1 MNGRAKINLPK
12 TRIAT
17 LHGTKK
23 VGYTLHSPTSV
34 VSQNQR
40 INSFLV
46 VVRPEFGQ
54 KRICATVES
63 IKGLFR
69 KFGLPNVCLFLI
81 LQHPTI
87 SHFSVLQKLALARK
101 SFYELNAEFP
111 TVLLFPKFIDILMDP
126 WPVVLKDLY
135 WLNQFNGSV
144 ELQNDQF
151 LRLLDISESS
161 NDFSPL
167 IALNVVPSN
176 KVKILNSAENEIT
189 TERHINI
196 PVRTLCFGC
205 RQFVREGWNICSECG
220 AILCKTCVAI
230 LN

>member
-1 MNGRAKINLPK
+1 
-12 TRIAT
+12 
-17 LHGTKK
+17 
-23 VGYTLHSPTSV
+23 
-34 VSQNQR
+34 
-40 INSFLV
+40 
-46 VVRPEFGQ
+46 
-54 KRICATVES
+54 
-63 IKGLFR
+63 
-69 KFGLPNVCLFLI
+69 
-81 LQHPTI
+81 
-87 SHFSVLQKLALARK
+87 
-101 SFYELNAEFP
+101 
-111 TVLLFPKFIDILMDP
+111 MDP

-230 LN
+230 LNEQPEFSRMCPGNLFAGTNFHVYEAKIRS